1 MFRRNFE
8 INPRKRKEEK
18 DTIVGIY
25 KDFAKLFAPILES
38 DNEQPDTTDVYD
50 LESEES
56 TDQAGQ
62 GLKILT
68 PNQMVSKLPIFLAY
82 LKTGNNS
89 EKFKNEIWQLLYSLY

>member
-1 MFRRNFE
+1 MFRRNFK

-18 DTIVGIY
+18 NTIVGIY
-25 KDFAKLFAPILES
+25 KLFAPILES
-38 DNEQPDTTDVYD
+38 DNEHPDTTDVYD

-56 TDQAGQ
+56 TDQAGK

-82 LKTGNNS
+82 LKAGNNS

>member
-1 MFRRNFE
+1 MFRRNFK

-18 DTIVGIY
+18 NTIVGIY
-25 KDFAKLFAPILES
+25 KLFAPILES

-56 TDQAGQ
+56 TDQAGK
-62 GLKILT
+62 GLKLLT

-82 LKTGNNS
+82 LKAGNNS